1 MGSSMDMED
10 QWLLL
15 SLESRVNLL
24 GFEVISMDRLEI
36 FMQQEILRTEG
47 RNQVQLLLVFQV
59 EECTKFM

>member
-1 MGSSMDMED
+1 MRASMDVED

-36 FMQQEILRTEG
+36 FM
-47 RNQVQLLLVFQV
+47 
-59 EECTKFM
+59 

>member
-1 MGSSMDMED
+1 MRASMDVED

-47 RNQVQLLLVFQV
+47 RDQVQFFLIFQV
-59 EECTKFM
+59 EEATKFM